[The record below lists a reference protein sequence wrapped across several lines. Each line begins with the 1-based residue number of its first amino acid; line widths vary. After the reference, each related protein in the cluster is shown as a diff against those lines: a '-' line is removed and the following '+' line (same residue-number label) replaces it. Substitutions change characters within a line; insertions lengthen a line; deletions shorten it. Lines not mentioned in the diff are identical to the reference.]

1 MNHRTYDF
9 NAIVPR
15 RGSGC
20 VKWDT
25 TEPGV
30 IPMWI
35 ADMDFKAADPIIE
48 AINRRA
54 AHGVFAYTQVTDE
67 YYDAVIRWF
76 ARRHGWDIRREWIQ
90 YTIGVVPA
98 ISCIIKALAMPG
110 DKVLVTTPV
119 YNCLFSSIRNIGCEV
134 AESPL
139 LVGKDG
145 KYHFDWSGF
154 EEQCADPK
162 VVAYILCNP
171 HNPGGR
177 VWTRDELLRI
187 RDICSRHHVHVIS
200 DEIHN

>member
-1 MNHRTYDF
+1 
-9 NAIVPR
+9 
-15 RGSGC
+15 

-25 TEPGV
+25 TEPDV

-98 ISCIIKALAMPG
+98 LSCII
-110 DKVLVTTPV
+110 
-119 YNCLFSSIRNIGCEV
+119 
-134 AESPL
+134 
-139 LVGKDG
+139 
-145 KYHFDWSGF
+145 
-154 EEQCADPK
+154 
-162 VVAYILCNP
+162 
-171 HNPGGR
+171 
-177 VWTRDELLRI
+177 
-187 RDICSRHHVHVIS
+187 
-200 DEIHN
+200 